1 MLVSAQRDDKGKLVG
16 VNGGPVPEHLL
27 KLRIP
32 PAWTNVHVSIDPESK
47 VYATGYD
54 SKGRKQ
60 SLYSVEHTKEASN
73 SKFERV
79 QKLVTLADTIKAR
92 IESDLHGEDEEEAI
106 LALLI
111 FEMGLRPGSRKDTQ
125 GDVEAFGAT
134 TLESRHI
141 KLMSS
146 GTVYLDFI
154 GKKGVKIH
162 QKVTNNFLVKELAL
176 RKTLAG
182 GVHRRPVFESTD
194 SALRAYLKEIAGTEF
209 QVKDFR
215 TLKGTSVAMKFL
227 EGKEIPFFL
236 KEQKK
241 MMKDMIKKVASS
253 LGNTPA
259 IAKKS
264 YIDPSVFKVFDIA

>member
-1 MLVSAQRDDKGKLVG
+1 MLVPANRDEKGKLVG
-16 VNGGPVPEHLL
+16 ANGRPVPEHLL

-54 SKGRKQ
+54 VKGRKQ
-60 SLYSVEHTKEASN
+60 SLYSTEHTQEATR

-79 QKLVTLADTIKAR
+79 QKLVTLAETIKAR
-92 IESDLHGEDEEEAI
+92 IESDLDGEYDEEATI
-106 LALLI
+106 ALLI

-134 TLESRHI
+134 TLEARHI
-141 KLMSS
+141 KPMAS

-162 QKVTNNFLVKELAL
+162 QKVTNDFLAGELTL
-176 RKTLAG
+176 RKTMSG
-182 GVHRRPVFESTD
+182 GSWRKPIFETTD
-194 SALRAYLKEIAGTEF
+194 SALRNYLKEIAGSEF

-241 MMKDMIKKVASS
+241 MMKEMIKKVATA

-264 YIDPSVFKVFDIA
+264 YIDPSVFKVFDIV